1 MDRSIGNAERR
12 ETVSLHFKYGIDLVA
27 ATRCSIEKR
36 ETMSYKTI
44 RDLAAQTGVTESAL
58 RYYDEEEKEDAEEPE
73 EKKQESNSEQK
84 QKKKSDKSDSGSSVS
99 ADFKKTMDEYES
111 FMNDYVDFMKKYED
125 SDDVSGMLE
134 DYSSMVDKYS
144 KFEEKIDAIDEDE
157 LSSADYAYYTKVTGR
172 VTEKLSEL
180 N

>member
-58 RYYDEEEKEDAEEPE
+58 RYYDEKRLLQPTVKSQTGRREWLYDDEAVRKLKHILLLKRIGLSVEDIAAMFGEDEDIRKAILEDHLEDLRSKRNELDRQIACGEAMKLIEDIAGDDGELRKTLIEKLLCRRREG
-73 EKKQESNSEQK
+73 
-84 QKKKSDKSDSGSSVS
+84 GSS
-99 ADFKKTMDEYES
+99 
-111 FMNDYVDFMKKYED
+111 
-125 SDDVSGMLE
+125 
-134 DYSSMVDKYS
+134 
-144 KFEEKIDAIDEDE
+144 
-157 LSSADYAYYTKVTGR
+157 R
-172 VTEKLSEL
+172 
-180 N
+180 

>member
-58 RYYDEEEKEDAEEPE
+58 RYYDEKRLLQPTV
-73 EKKQESNSEQK
+73 
-84 QKKKSDKSDSGSSVS
+84 KSQTGRREWLYDDEAVRKLKHILLLKRIGLSV
-99 ADFKKTMDEYES
+99 
-111 FMNDYVDFMKKYED
+111 
-125 SDDVSGMLE
+125 E

-144 KFEEKIDAIDEDE
+144 KFEEKIDAIDKDE

-180 N
+180 Y